1 MFGFQGQQRNVE
13 KKKTAKEQTKRAII
27 HPTPINLGFL
37 TPPARW
43 GVLNRG
49 DVQRRAKRGPA
60 GPGYGREEEWR
71 KGIGE
76 D

>member
-1 MFGFQGQQRNVE
+1 M
-13 KKKTAKEQTKRAII
+13 

-43 GVLNRG
+43 GVLNGG
-49 DVQRRAKRGPA
+49 DAQRRAKRGPA
-60 GPGYGREEEWR
+60 GAGPGYGKRNGGR
-71 KGIGE
+71 GLVRTE